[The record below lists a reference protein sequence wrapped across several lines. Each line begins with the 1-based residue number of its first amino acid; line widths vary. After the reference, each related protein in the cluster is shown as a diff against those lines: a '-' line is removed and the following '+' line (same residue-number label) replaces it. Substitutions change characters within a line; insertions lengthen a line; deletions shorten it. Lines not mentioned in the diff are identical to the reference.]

1 MVSHDITDTACF
13 PPPPKGSLKAH
24 RRRPV
29 SVDYDPSLQFSGR
42 SLGPGGEARP
52 RRDAPDEYRHHS
64 NRNSHPLTERE
75 VEQGFNHLDRHKG
88 GNEVKTMC
96 SGNEFT
102 SPSFLLLYFPLSFSL
117 PFLPSSLPPSLPHTD
132 ILPGKEHDVV
142 IFKGSEM
149 LGVIIVGGLEN
160 FINGIYIQ
168 KVIPDSPA
176 AKDGRLQP
184 GDRILKVNNA
194 SMEDATREDALR
206 ALQLP
211 SSFVH
216 LTILRDPAR
225 AHKMT
230 HSEGMMGRES
240 LYWVKFKLSVQH
252 SSSSYLYSSCLVA
265 VCIAVV

>member
-1 MVSHDITDTACF
+1 MLDASLH
-13 PPPPKGSLKAH
+13 PPKGSLKAH

-42 SLGPGGEARP
+42 SLGPRGEARP
-52 RRDAPDEYRHHS
+52 RRDAADEYRHHS

-96 SGNEFT
+96 SGNELQN
-102 SPSFLLLYFPLSFSL
+102 SPPL
-117 PFLPSSLPPSLPHTD
+117 PFSSTFFLSPLFTLFFPPSLPHKD
-132 ILPGKEHDVV
+132 IIPGKEHDIV

-216 LTILRDPAR
+216 LSILRDPAR

-230 HSEGMMGRES
+230 HSEGMMGKES
-240 LYWVKFKLSVQH
+240 LYWLRFKLSV
-252 SSSSYLYSSCLVA
+252 
-265 VCIAVV
+265 

>member
-1 MVSHDITDTACF
+1 
-13 PPPPKGSLKAH
+13 
-24 RRRPV
+24 
-29 SVDYDPSLQFSGR
+29 
-42 SLGPGGEARP
+42 
-52 RRDAPDEYRHHS
+52 
-64 NRNSHPLTERE
+64 
-75 VEQGFNHLDRHKG
+75 
-88 GNEVKTMC
+88 
-96 SGNEFT
+96 
-102 SPSFLLLYFPLSFSL
+102 
-117 PFLPSSLPPSLPHTD
+117 
-132 ILPGKEHDVV
+132 
-142 IFKGSEM
+142 M

-240 LYWVKFKLSVQH
+240 LYWVRFKLSV
-252 SSSSYLYSSCLVA
+252 
-265 VCIAVV
+265 

>member
-1 MVSHDITDTACF
+1 M
-13 PPPPKGSLKAH
+13 
-24 RRRPV
+24 

-52 RRDAPDEYRHHS
+52 RRDAADEYRHHS

-88 GNEVKTMC
+88 GNEVKTIC
-96 SGNEFT
+96 SGNGLQNSLPLLFSFLTSTFLLSPLFT
-102 SPSFLLLYFPLSFSL
+102 LFFPSFF
-117 PFLPSSLPPSLPHTD
+117 PPSLPHTD
-132 ILPGKEHDVV
+132 IIPGKEHDIV

-230 HSEGMMGRES
+230 HSEGMMGKES
-240 LYWVKFKLSVQH
+240 LYWVRFKLSV
-252 SSSSYLYSSCLVA
+252 
-265 VCIAVV
+265 

>member
-1 MVSHDITDTACF
+1 
-13 PPPPKGSLKAH
+13 
-24 RRRPV
+24 
-29 SVDYDPSLQFSGR
+29 
-42 SLGPGGEARP
+42 
-52 RRDAPDEYRHHS
+52 
-64 NRNSHPLTERE
+64 
-75 VEQGFNHLDRHKG
+75 
-88 GNEVKTMC
+88 
-96 SGNEFT
+96 
-102 SPSFLLLYFPLSFSL
+102 
-117 PFLPSSLPPSLPHTD
+117 
-132 ILPGKEHDVV
+132 
-142 IFKGSEM
+142 M

-230 HSEGMMGRES
+230 HSEGIES
-240 LYWVKFKLSVQH
+240 LYWVRFKLSVF
-252 SSSSYLYSSCLVA
+252 
-265 VCIAVV
+265 

>member
-1 MVSHDITDTACF
+1 
-13 PPPPKGSLKAH
+13 
-24 RRRPV
+24 
-29 SVDYDPSLQFSGR
+29 
-42 SLGPGGEARP
+42 
-52 RRDAPDEYRHHS
+52 
-64 NRNSHPLTERE
+64 
-75 VEQGFNHLDRHKG
+75 
-88 GNEVKTMC
+88 
-96 SGNEFT
+96 
-102 SPSFLLLYFPLSFSL
+102 
-117 PFLPSSLPPSLPHTD
+117 
-132 ILPGKEHDVV
+132 
-142 IFKGSEM
+142 M

-240 LYWVKFKLSVQH
+240 
-252 SSSSYLYSSCLVA
+252 SSCLESKPSSSCLA
-265 VCIAVV
+265 SQPSSSCLASQPSSSCLATQPSSSCLASQPSSSCLASQPSSSCLATQAF